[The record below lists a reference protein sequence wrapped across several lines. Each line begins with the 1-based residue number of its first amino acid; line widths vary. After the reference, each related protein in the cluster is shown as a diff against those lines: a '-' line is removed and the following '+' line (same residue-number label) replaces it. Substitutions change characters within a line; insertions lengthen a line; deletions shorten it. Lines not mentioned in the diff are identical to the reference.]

1 MNRQEKID
9 KIAKLDKGCMA
20 LFSEILK
27 GDDLDRLVELRE
39 KLKRSDAEKHAI
51 LNTPVNED

>member
-9 KIAKLDKGCMA
+9 KIAKLDKGLAM
-20 LFSEILK
+20 LFDEILK
-27 GDDLDRLVELRE
+27 GED
-39 KLKRSDAEKHAI
+39 KRNEHARKTHEKHAI